1 MRFMFFFLCAC
12 SAPDFNKF
20 SQLGELRMLGI
31 VADKPE
37 IDGTRSDA
45 VQVTLTPYLSDIDA
59 GGREFTVM
67 VGSCLDPGL
76 SQGASPRC
84 LQPKL
89 ATYPSGNTFDTSV
102 LRDKNYT
109 GAMTAITIT
118 IDNPASLIAAR
129 DKQQQYNGVNYLVIF
144 NLRAGDAQLTAVKAI
159 AISARENLN
168 TNPEIDKIYPACSS
182 LTDHSEMAISFTAT
196 GKQQDY
202 REMRADGSFNNLTE
216 SYFITWFYLHGKVR
230 PSRILL
236 NQPSTYIA
244 GSEDQETLVAV
255 VKDRRGGTA
264 VQTVCPH

>member
-1 MRFMFFFLCAC
+1 MRFIFLFLCAC
-12 SAPDFNKF
+12 NAPDFNKF
-20 SQLGELRMLGI
+20 SQLGEPRILGI
-31 VADKPE
+31 VADKPA

-45 VQVTLTPYLSDIDA
+45 VQVTLTPYLSDINA

-76 SQGASPRC
+76 SQGSSPHC
-84 LQPKL
+84 LPPNL
-89 ATYPSGNTFDTSV
+89 ATYPNGNTFDTSV
-102 LRDKNYT
+102 LQDRNYT

-118 IDNPASLIAAR
+118 INNPASLIAGR
-129 DKQQQYNGVNYLVIF
+129 DKQQQYNGINYLVIF
-144 NLRAGDAQLTAVKAI
+144 NLTSDDTRLTAVKAI
-159 AISARENLN
+159 TISTQESIN
-168 TNPEIDKIYPACSS
+168 TNPEIDKIYPACTN
-182 LTDHSEMAISFTAT
+182 LADYSEMDISFTTA

-216 SYFITWFYLHGKVR
+216 SYFITWFYLHGKVK

-244 GSEDQETLVAV
+244 STESPETLVAV

-264 VQTVCPH
+264 VRMVCPH